1 MRTTTRAIALAG
13 AVVTASVA
21 FAIPA
26 AANEF
31 EGQYTFDMGGEPTTW
46 TVRPCDG
53 GPTAPF
59 NQCVRVAESGGENA
73 PWEAQANWAVGY
85 WTLRVQRPDAIS
97 CDDGSKMPSLVTYSW
112 NAVTLEGQMGFNFAG
127 GCGDAPAAS
136 LWAPFQLTP
145 GPAPLPDEADAAPK
159 TPQPRRPRPRPR
171 RPHPWPPRRGPDCRP
186 SARDRAL
193 GPQSAPMARR
203 CRPLLSV
210 NPHPSPRGPS
220 SHYLP

>member
-13 AVVTASVA
+13 TVVTASVA

-26 AANEF
+26 AANDF

-59 NQCVRVAESGGENA
+59 NQCVRVAETGGENA

-145 GPAPLPDEADAAPK
+145 GPAPLPDEADAAPEDAAA
-159 TPQPRRPRPRPR
+159 PQ
-171 RPHPWPPRRGPDCRP
+171 
-186 SARDRAL
+186 AEA
-193 GPQSAPMARR
+193 APEETA
-203 CRPLLSV
+203 PLAAEA
-210 NPHPSPRGPS
+210 GA
-220 SHYLP
+220 